1 MRHEHLTTA
10 KQLSRADVE
19 TVLDRAAEIAANP
32 AAVRE
37 RHSDAL
43 LGLLFFEPSTR
54 TKMSFET
61 AIKRMGGD
69 VVDMGS
75 VESSSVK
82 KGESLADT
90 VRVIEGYADAL
101 VLRHPR
107 QGSAQMAS
115 EFVDVP
121 LVNAGDGAGHHP
133 TQTLL
138 DLYTMRE
145 AAEGLDDLTVGIM
158 GDLKYGRTVHSLAN
172 ALTNFDVRQHFI
184 SPESLKLPRG
194 VRYDLHEAGASVREH
209 TDLEEVLPDLDV
221 LYVTRIQRERFP
233 DENEY
238 HAVAG
243 EYQID
248 EDTLERAADDLVVM
262 HPLPRVDEIAPEI
275 DDSDHAHYFQQA
287 HNGVPVRMALLDL
300 LLENASEGELS
311 GSDRDSRQTTEESDG
326 GERTRGSRSTS
337 EDRSDGGEIA

>member
-1 MRHEHLTTA
+1 MRHDHLVTT
-10 KQLSRADVE
+10 KQLSRADIE
-19 TVLDRAAEIAANP
+19 TVLDRAAEIDADP
-32 AAVRE
+32 AAFAD
-37 RHSDAL
+37 RHAGTL

-61 AIKRMGGD
+61 AMKRLGGD

-90 VRVIEGYADAL
+90 VRVIEGYVDGI

-107 QGSAQMAS
+107 QGSAKMS
-115 EFVDVP
+115 GEYVDVP
-121 LVNAGDGAGHHP
+121 LLNAGDGAGHHP

-138 DLYTMRE
+138 DLYTIRE
-145 AAEGLDDLTVGIM
+145 NAGLDDLTIGVM
-158 GDLKYGRTVHSLAN
+158 GDLKYGRTVHSLAH
-172 ALTNFDVRQHFI
+172 ALTNFDASQHFV

-194 VRYDLHEAGASVREH
+194 VRYDLHEEGASVREH
-209 TDLEEVLPDLDV
+209 TDLEEVLPELDV

-238 HAVAG
+238 REIAG
-243 EYQID
+243 EYRVD
-248 EDTLERAADDLVVM
+248 AETLSAAGDDLPVM
-262 HPLPRVDEIAPEI
+262 HPLPRVDEIAADV
-275 DDSDHAHYFQQA
+275 DDTDHATYFEQA

-300 LLENASEGELS
+300 LVGDSE
-311 GSDRDSRQTTEESDG
+311 
-326 GERTRGSRSTS
+326 
-337 EDRSDGGEIA
+337 